1 MQKTQESKTQLF
13 KEGRE
18 LIEEGGLL
26 GGLQLVEKAS
36 EMGSVKA
43 SAFLGFGFYVGR
55 DGLPQDYTLAR
66 KYLEVFVSQAS
77 PGNPDYA
84 DAHCFLGCIYAFREA
99 EVKDIKKAL
108 SHFQESAEHGNAIAA
123 YYHNKITDKR
133 DDRHLK
139 WVVMPLIFGVIIG
152 FAALSVFCGLNE
164 TLSLILST
172 VIVIAIALAYIFRAK
187 KTWLDIPEESLEEW
201 Q

>member
-1 MQKTQESKTQLF
+1 MKEIQESKTKIF
-13 KEGRE
+13 KEGLE

-26 GGLQLVEKAS
+26 GGLQMVEKAS
-36 EMGSVKA
+36 ELGSVKA

-55 DGLPQDYTLAR
+55 DGLPKDYVLAR

-84 DAHCFLGCIYAFREA
+84 DAHCFLGCIYAFGEGVR
-99 EVKDIKKAL
+99 KDTKKAL
-108 SHFQESAEHGNAIAA
+108 SHFKESAEHGNSIAA

-133 DDRHLK
+133 DDRYLK
-139 WVVMPLIFGVIIG
+139 WLVMPLIFSVIFG
-152 FAALSVFCGLNE
+152 FAALSVFCGLNQ
-164 TLSLILST
+164 TLSGILST
-172 VIVIAIALAYIFRAK
+172 VIVIAIVLVYIFSAK
-187 KTWLDIPEESLEEW
+187 KTWLDIPEEFLEDL

>member
-13 KEGRE
+13 KEGRK

-26 GGLQLVEKAS
+26 GGLQMVEKAS
-36 EMGSVKA
+36 ELGSVKA

-55 DGLPQDYTLAR
+55 DGLPQDYVLAR

-84 DAHCFLGCIYAFREA
+84 EAHCFLGCIYAFGEGVR
-99 EVKDIKKAL
+99 KDTKKAL
-108 SHFQESAEHGNAIAA
+108 AHFKESAEHCNAIAA

-133 DDRHLK
+133 DDRRLK
-139 WVVMPLIFGVIIG
+139 WVVMPLIFVVIFG
-152 FAALSVFCGLNE
+152 FAALAVFCGLNQ
-164 TLSLILST
+164 TLNVILST
-172 VIVIAIALAYIFRAK
+172 VIVIAIALFYIFHAK
-187 KTWLDIPEESLEEW
+187 KSWLDIPEKDLEEW

>member
-1 MQKTQESKTQLF
+1 MQKTQESKTQFF

-26 GGLQLVEKAS
+26 GGLQMVEKAS
-36 EMGSVKA
+36 ELGSVKA

-55 DGLPQDYTLAR
+55 DGLPKDYVMAR
-66 KYLEVFVSQAS
+66 KYLQVFVSQGS

-84 DAHCFLGCIYAFREA
+84 DAHCFLGCMYAYGEGGK
-99 EVKDIKKAL
+99 KDIKKAL
-108 SHFQESAEHGNAIAA
+108 SHFKESAEHGNSIAA

-139 WVVMPLIFGVIIG
+139 WLVMPLVFGVIFG
-152 FAALSVFCGLNE
+152 FAVLSAFCGFNQ
-164 TLSLILST
+164 TLGRILSI
-172 VIVIAIALAYIFRAK
+172 VIVIVISLFYIFHAK
-187 KTWLDIPEESLEEW
+187 KTWLDNPEIELDK
-201 Q
+201 

>member
-1 MQKTQESKTQLF
+1 MQKVQENKTQIF
-13 KEGRE
+13 QDGRE

-26 GGLQLVEKAS
+26 GGLQLEEKAS

-55 DGLPQDYTLAR
+55 DGLPQNYVLAR

-84 DAHCFLGCIYAFREA
+84 DAHCFLGCIYAFGEGVR
-99 EVKDIKKAL
+99 KDTKKAL
-108 SHFQESAEHGNAIAA
+108 AHFKEGAEHGNSIAA
-123 YYHNKITDKR
+123 YYHNQITDKR

-139 WVVMPLIFGVIIG
+139 WVVMPLIFGVIFG

-164 TLSLILST
+164 TLSRILSI
-172 VIVIAIALAYIFRAK
+172 VIVIAIALVFIFRAK
-187 KTWLDIPEESLEEW
+187 KTWLDIPEAFLEEW